1 MKEQNQRTVFYAVWF
16 VDEETRIGEAP
27 LLCNSDVSEDQ
38 TDYSA
43 GQDMSLFYCREIII
57 ASRTSPRTNNDNP
70 TGPGIEPG
78 TTDQI
83 FTP

>member
-1 MKEQNQRTVFYAVWF
+1 M
-16 VDEETRIGEAP
+16 
-27 LLCNSDVSEDQ
+27 NSDVSEDQ

-43 GQDMSLFYCREIII
+43 GQDMSLFCCREIII

-70 TGPGIEPG
+70 TGPGFEPG
-78 TTDQI
+78 TTVQI